1 MSLGVMAFSQRV
13 ITDTIQGNET
23 VYFDNM
29 LDAKQVSV
37 VCTEL
42 GGTSDGSLYLQGS
55 SDGTNFVTLTET
67 TGKFN
72 FYAND
77 TLTII
82 DGATWL
88 INIEKTF
95 NYYRVKGTGTASDTT
110 LVTINWSK
118 R

>member
-23 VYFDNM
+23 VNFENM

-37 VCTEL
+37 VCTQL
-42 GGTSDGSLYLQGS
+42 GGTSDGALYLQGS
-55 SDGTNFVTLTET
+55 SDGVNFVTLTET
-67 TGKFN
+67 AGKFN
-72 FYAND
+72 FYSND
-77 TLTII
+77 TLTIA

-88 INIEKTF
+88 ITIEEAF
-95 NYYRVKGTGTASDTT
+95 SYYRVKGTGTASDTT
-110 LVTINWSK
+110 LITINWSK